1 MPTTSEIISD
11 EEIERVHANANF
23 GDMSKRDVVDDG
35 VLQYVFGYDTGHTQ
49 MTILREHGLLR
60 ASRLRSYRADLS
72 AKGKDYLRA
81 MFRGTDYRNLLAAR
95 STQ

>member
-1 MPTTSEIISD
+1 MATTSEIISD
-11 EEIERVHANANF
+11 AEIERVHANAQF
-23 GDMSKRDVVDDG
+23 GSMAKRDVVDDG
-35 VLQYVFGYDTGHTQ
+35 VLQFVFGYDTGHTQ
-49 MTILREHGLLR
+49 MTILREHRLLR
-60 ASRLRSYRADLS
+60 ASRPNSYRADLS

>member
-1 MPTTSEIISD
+1 MLTTSTIISD
-11 EEIERVHANANF
+11 EEIERVHAYANF
-23 GDMSKRDVVDDG
+23 GDQSKRDVVDDG
-35 VLQYVFGYDTGHTQ
+35 VLQYVFGYCTGHTQ

-60 ASRLRSYRADLS
+60 ASRGMSYRADLS

-95 STQ
+95 SPQ

>member
-11 EEIERVHANANF
+11 DEIEHVHANAQF
-23 GDMSKRDVVDDG
+23 GSMSKRDVVDDG
-35 VLQYVFGYDTGHTQ
+35 VLQFVFGYDTGHTQ
-49 MTILREHGLLR
+49 MKILREHGLLR
-60 ASRLRSYRADLS
+60 ASRPNSYRANLS

-81 MFRGTDYRNLLAAR
+81 MFRGTDYRNLLAVR